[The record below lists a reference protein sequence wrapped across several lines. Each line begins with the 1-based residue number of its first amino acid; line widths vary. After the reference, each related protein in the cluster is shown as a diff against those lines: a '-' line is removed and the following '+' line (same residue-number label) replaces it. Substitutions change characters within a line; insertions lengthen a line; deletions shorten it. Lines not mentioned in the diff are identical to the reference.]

1 MIRLLVT
8 LLTGAVL
15 GLVGEALLTSVLPKA
30 PASVRSDFERKATT
44 RAFRK
49 WDFPWM
55 TAR

>member
-1 MIRLLVT
+1 
-8 LLTGAVL
+8 
-15 GLVGEALLTSVLPKA
+15 LPKA